1 MMTGELL
8 TCQELVELVTL
19 YLEDALPQ
27 PGRQRFEEH
36 LAACKGCAVYL
47 DQMRTTID
55 LVGRLSPESIS
66 SEAEAELLDAFRG
79 WKSR

>member
-27 PGRQRFEEH
+27 RGRQRFEEH
-36 LAACKGCAVYL
+36 LAACEGCAVYL